1 VVVRLEIEAILF
13 DNDGVLIDSRGKVE
27 AAWVQLAREFDLPV
41 DRLLSELAGVRAS
54 DTLGRYLGP
63 DLLER
68 AVSRLEDIE
77 VSLAADTRSMA
88 GARELIEQLPT
99 GSWTIVT
106 LASRRLANARW
117 NGAGLAVP
125 EIVVTAEDVVA
136 GKPNPEP
143 FQKAAALL
151 GSVPDRCIAF
161 EDSPSGALAARAA
174 GVPVIAVG
182 DQTWPVDPLVRIPDL
197 TSVAISSASPG
208 PGLELVID
216 PPSESLH
223 R

>member
-1 VVVRLEIEAILF
+1 MIVRREIEAVLF
-13 DNDGVLIDSRGKVE
+13 DNDGVLIDSYGKVE
-27 AAWVQLAREFDLPV
+27 AAWIQLAEEFDLPA

-54 DTLGRYLGP
+54 DTLGKYLGS

-77 VSLAADTRSMA
+77 VSLAADTRPMA

-106 LASRRLANARW
+106 SASRRLAKARW

-125 EIVVTAEDVVA
+125 SIAVTAEDVGE

-143 FQKAAALL
+143 FQKAAKLL
-151 GSVPDRCIAF
+151 GVVPDRCIAF

-174 GVPVIAVG
+174 GVNLVAVG
-182 DQTWPVDPLVRIPDL
+182 HQAWPIDPIVRIPDL
-197 TSVAISSASPG
+197 TSVAVVPSSSRRSF
-208 PGLELVID
+208 ELVID
-216 PPSESLH
+216 H
-223 R
+223 